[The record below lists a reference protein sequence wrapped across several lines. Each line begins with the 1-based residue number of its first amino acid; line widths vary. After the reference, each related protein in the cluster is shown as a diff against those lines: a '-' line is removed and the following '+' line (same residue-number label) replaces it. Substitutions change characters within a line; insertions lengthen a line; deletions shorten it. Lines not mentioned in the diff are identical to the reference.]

1 LRDIYRGWIVGG
13 IAKAA
18 EETFSE
24 QSSEIDLCI
33 LDSTISA
40 LGDDDTLEKF
50 FEAIPGFINSKL
62 VEEFEREFPF
72 SLHKK
77 LWGALNGFQNRDLS
91 SNSVIE
97 SVKTRR
103 LIICMN
109 TMNAIPGPFIDSEF
123 LRDILEKCLGQ
134 VAPSIETACTLARW
148 CFNSDQRIA
157 QYARH
162 RVTGILASVRERDDR
177 RTALAKDHLHFPESV
192 LQEYIAHGD
201 SVSLAILIHVT
212 RQAMHSDS
220 WTPRVLPS
228 LCRFNTHDTL
238 PVLHHEFCALWNEIV
253 LEARSK
259 GAYSAPID
267 ILRDIRHVY
276 LALHEGTDAAP
287 TSFSASTY
295 NFAFILGRPRA
306 YPLCSIASHHP
317 ESNPHDVV
325 DAPTTV
331 PPTRLGDSLDAS
343 PHPTSMDSLPAPGS
357 STALQQGEEATV
369 VPGLPSSTDYTTPT
383 AKGLPC

>member
-1 LRDIYRGWIVGG
+1 MRAFFSDGVDKMHLPWAVEALPTLLHLSLFLFFAGLVIFLFNINHDVFSSVIWWIGIFTMAYAWITLMPILRHDSPYYAPLSSTAFLLYASIQHALFKVLALVTWSYGTTYQTWERFRDSRDVYRGWIVGG
-13 IAKAA
+13 IEKAA

-40 LGDDDTLEKF
+40 LGGDDTLEKF

-62 VEEFEREFPF
+62 VEELEREFPF

-77 LWGALNGFQNRDLS
+77 LWGALNGFQNRTLS

-148 CFNSDQRIA
+148 YFNSDQRIA

-162 RVTGILASVRERDDR
+162 RVAGILGSVRERDDR
-177 RTALAKDHLHFPESV
+177 WTALAKDHLHFPESV

-201 SVSLAILIHVT
+201 SVSLAWRI
-212 RQAMHSDS
+212 RSF
-220 WTPRVLPS
+220 
-228 LCRFNTHDTL
+228 RFL
-238 PVLHHEFCALWNEIV
+238 MP
-253 LEARSK
+253 
-259 GAYSAPID
+259 
-267 ILRDIRHVY
+267 
-276 LALHEGTDAAP
+276 
-287 TSFSASTY
+287 
-295 NFAFILGRPRA
+295 
-306 YPLCSIASHHP
+306 
-317 ESNPHDVV
+317 
-325 DAPTTV
+325 
-331 PPTRLGDSLDAS
+331 
-343 PHPTSMDSLPAPGS
+343 
-357 STALQQGEEATV
+357 
-369 VPGLPSSTDYTTPT
+369 
-383 AKGLPC
+383 